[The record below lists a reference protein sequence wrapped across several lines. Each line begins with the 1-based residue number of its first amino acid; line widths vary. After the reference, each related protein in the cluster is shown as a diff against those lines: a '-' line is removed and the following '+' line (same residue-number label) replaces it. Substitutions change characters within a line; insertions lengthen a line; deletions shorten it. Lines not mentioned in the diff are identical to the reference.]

1 MYAVITEYISRML
14 KFNTVQWTQGRR
26 HISWRFCKWK
36 TLTAPGFEPTTVR
49 TNIRT
54 TRDSWERGN
63 ILATLLGQNSLKPS
77 VEKWMGSSYLI
88 ENSFVQ
94 LESDGVG
101 NSSTQLFVDFCRR
114 QLSTTAVVFE
124 VGSTSETDCS
134 TFVRM
139 RKAKWSKKDLGFVA
153 DPESQG

>member
-1 MYAVITEYISRML
+1 MKNFDGAGIRTHDCKNKYL
-14 KFNTVQWTQGRR
+14 KY
-26 HISWRFCKWK
+26 SWLLRK
-36 TLTAPGFEPTTVR
+36 GQDVVSPTT
-49 TNIRT
+49 
-54 TRDSWERGN
+54 
-63 ILATLLGQNSLKPS
+63 LPAQNSLKPFI
-77 VEKWMGSSYLI
+77 EYSSYLI
-88 ENSFVQ
+88 ENCFVQ

-139 RKAKWSKKDLGFVA
+139 RKAKWPNKDLGFVA
-153 DPESQG
+153 NPESQG